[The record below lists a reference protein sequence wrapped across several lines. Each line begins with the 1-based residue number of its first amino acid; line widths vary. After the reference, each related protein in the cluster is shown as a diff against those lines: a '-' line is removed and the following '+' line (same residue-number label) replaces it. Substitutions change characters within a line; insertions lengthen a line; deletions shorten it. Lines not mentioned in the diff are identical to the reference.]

1 MGHFFSPYAALPPR
15 VPARDLR
22 SPCVQQRREIL
33 LSQSGRIPCVAAPLL
48 VTPVSAAVAASTPIR
63 PQTLRGRASARHAT
77 AAVLADAAV
86 LASPRCAA
94 RPTDSDRP
102 RRARHV
108 QVQLVWPQFDRALS
122 LFQVVSQLRSC
133 AGVAVRSPVLQFVR
147 RFLAWCSSAVLSL
160 RGCGF

>member
-1 MGHFFSPYAALPPR
+1 LA
-15 VPARDLR
+15 
-22 SPCVQQRREIL
+22 
-33 LSQSGRIPCVAAPLL
+33 SQSGRVPCVAAPLL

-133 AGVAVRSPVLQFVR
+133 AGVAVRSPLPCLVF
-147 RFLAWCSSAVLSL
+147 FS
-160 RGCGF
+160 GTDY